1 MADATTGTG
10 LFQFEL
16 VSPERVLVSEEAKM
30 VVVPGEAG
38 DFGVLAQHAPL
49 LSTIRPGVVT
59 LTSASGDVR
68 RIFVSGG
75 FADVNPT
82 ICSVLAEEA
91 IAVEELDRQ
100 ALGEKLKSLED
111 DIGFAKEDPVKLA
124 VIRQQIDVTR
134 AKIAAAA

>member
-1 MADATTGTG
+1 MADAITGTG

-59 LTSASGDVR
+59 LTAASGDVR
-68 RIFVSGG
+68 RIFISDG

-91 IAVEELDRQ
+91 IAVEDLDRQ

-111 DIGFAKEDPVKLA
+111 DISFAKEDPVKLA